1 MYIFADQMRLYNKN
15 IWITGASSGIGEALA
30 LEMAGKSISLVL
42 SGRNIEKLG
51 QIRSVCEQ
59 KGAQVALFPFD
70 LEDTDAI
77 REVVDAVIKE
87 FGHIDLL
94 INNGGISQ
102 RSLVEETPLTIDQK
116 VMNINFFGNIALT
129 KALLPYMLKNGSGH
143 IAVTTSI
150 VGRFGF
156 PLRSAYAASKHA
168 LYGFYESLM
177 IELAE
182 KNIKVTMICPGRIN
196 TPISLN
202 AINNKGEKYN
212 KMDEGQEN
220 GMPAEKCAKIIVKG
234 LKKEK
239 RNILVGGKETILVHI
254 KKLFPFILYNIVKKI
269 KHT

>member
-1 MYIFADQMRLYNKN
+1 MRSLDKKH

-30 LEMAGKSISLVL
+30 LEMAAKEVTLAL
-42 SGRNIEKLG
+42 SGRNVDKLE
-51 QIRSVCEQ
+51 QIKKACEQ
-59 KGAQVALFPFD
+59 KGAKVSLFPFD
-70 LEDTDAI
+70 LEDIDAI
-77 REVVDAVIKE
+77 PGVVRAIIKAL
-87 FGHIDLL
+87 GHIDLL

-102 RSLVEETPLTIDQK
+102 RSLVEETPLSIDRK
-116 VMNINFFGNIALT
+116 IMEINFFGNIYVT
-129 KALLPYMLKNGSGH
+129 KALLPYMINNGGGH

-182 KNIKVTMICPGRIN
+182 KNIRVTMVCPGRIN

-202 AINNKGEKYN
+202 ALNNKGEKYN
-212 KMDEGQEN
+212 IMDHGQQG

-234 LKKEK
+234 LKKGK
-239 RNILVGGKETILVHI
+239 RNILVGGKETILVYF
-254 KKLFPFILYNIVKKI
+254 KKYFPFLFYNIVKKI

>member
-1 MYIFADQMRLYNKN
+1 MRSLDNKH
-15 IWITGASSGIGEALA
+15 IWITGASSGIGKSLA
-30 LEMAGKSISLVL
+30 LEIAAENITLAL
-42 SGRNIEKLG
+42 SGRNEDKLEH
-51 QIRSVCEQ
+51 IKKACEQ
-59 KGAQVALFPFD
+59 KGAKVALFPFD
-70 LEDTDAI
+70 LENIEAI
-77 REVVDAVIKE
+77 TEVVDAIIKE
-87 FGHIDLL
+87 LGHIDIL

-102 RSLVEETPLTIDQK
+102 RSLVEETPLAIDRK

-129 KALLPYMLKNGSGH
+129 KALLPHMINNGGGH

-168 LYGFYESLM
+168 LYGFYESMM

-202 AINNKGEKYN
+202 AINKKGEKYN
-212 KMDEGQEN
+212 KMDEGQAN
-220 GMPAEKCAKIIVKG
+220 GMSAEKCAKIIVKG

-239 RNILVGGKETILVHI
+239 RNILVGGKETILVYF
-254 KKLFPFILYNIVKKI
+254 KKYFPFLFYNIVKKI
-269 KHT
+269 KLK